1 MEEQVMKRLFSLSLI
16 TILLAAAA
24 FASARQ
30 DSASVAGS
38 WDITI
43 DSPQGKRTLVLVIK
57 QEGDK
62 LAGTMKSPRGERPL
76 DSVTVKGGE
85 ITFVMTAQVQGQD
98 MVMTYKGK
106 VDKGTMSGDA
116 DFGGFATGTW
126 SAVPHKEEAASS
138 AAPTTSPAPAT
149 SSAPATA
156 PASSIT
162 GVWEFTVE
170 LESGGTGSPMFTLKQ
185 EGEKVTG
192 TYKGQLGEAP
202 VTGMMKGTDVKLSYK
217 IKPQEREVEATYTGK
232 VTGSDSMAG
241 TVTFSNPELGTGKWT
256 AKKKP

>member
-1 MEEQVMKRLFSLSLI
+1 MKRLFSSGLI
-16 TILLAAAA
+16 TILLTAVA
-24 FASARQ
+24 FAHAPQ
-30 DSASVAGS
+30 ANAAVAGS

-43 DSPQGKRTLVLVIK
+43 ESPQGKRTGMLVIK

-62 LAGTMKSPRGERPL
+62 LTGMMKTPRGERTL

-126 SAVPHKEEAASS
+126 SAVPHKEDAAAASS
-138 AAPTTSPAPAT
+138 APAAGPAQPAAPTSGV
-149 SSAPATA
+149 
-156 PASSIT
+156 T
-162 GVWEFTVE
+162 GVWEFAVE
-170 LESGGTGSPMFTLKQ
+170 LASGGTGAPTFTLKQ
-185 EGEKVTG
+185 DGEKVTG

-202 VTGMMKGTDVKLSYK
+202 VTGTVKGSDVKLSYK
-217 IKPQEREVEATYTGK
+217 INLQGQDLEGTYTGK
-232 VTGSDSMAG
+232 LTGNDSMAG
-241 TVTFSNPELGTGKWT
+241 TVTFSLADLGTGKWT
-256 AKKKP
+256 AKKKQ